1 MAIHTEEA
9 HMLKTVQMSVT
20 EAAILAYAE
29 LSNDFNPI
37 HVDPDF
43 AARSSMGQPIA
54 HGTMSLCLLWQ
65 CLQRNFGP
73 EVFED
78 LQLELRFVKPI
89 YVGDEIVAGG
99 EAVSAIQDDLKV
111 WIRGAD
117 GSDRIVGT
125 ALRKPFKNQEQGD
138 EA

>member
-1 MAIHTEEA
+1 
-9 HMLKTVQMSVT
+9 
-20 EAAILAYAE
+20 
-29 LSNDFNPI
+29 
-37 HVDPDF
+37 
-43 AARSSMGQPIA
+43 MGQPIA

-99 EAVSAIQDDLKV
+99 EAVSATQDDLKV